1 MGNTTNGESYERIS
15 MKIFV
20 ITAPSSAGKDS
31 IVNKLKHK
39 YHVPTSFTTRPKRDY
54 EVDGKDYHF
63 ITKEEFYFK
72 FNNNEILEHR
82 EYNTLLNGKPDT
94 WYYGLSYDEIFKCYN
109 NIGNYAVILDVQ
121 GMRTIKEYINRTFK
135 DSIEVITIMLQA
147 SYYTRLSRYLNR
159 DKVTDDMVKEAIRRI
174 NADMNEIEPFI
185 NEYDIVLRSENND
198 LERNVKIIKSLCE

>member
-1 MGNTTNGESYERIS
+1 MKSNKSKLLIISGSTASSKDTTLNELSNRGIIKTLLS
-15 MKIFV
+15 
-20 ITAPSSAGKDS
+20 T
-31 IVNKLKHK
+31 
-39 YHVPTSFTTRPKRDY
+39 TTRPIRATEKQ
-54 EVDGKDYHF
+54 G
-63 ITKEEFYFK
+63 
-72 FNNNEILEHR
+72 R
-82 EYNTLLNGKPDT
+82 EYNFITEEEFNKKEYIEKRVYKVANGDT

-109 NIGNYAVILDVQ
+109 NVGNYAVILDVQ

-159 DKVTDDMVKEAIRRI
+159 DKITDDMVKEAIRRI
-174 NADMNEIEPFI
+174 NADMNEIEPFT

>member
-1 MGNTTNGESYERIS
+1 MKSNKSKLFIISGSTASSKDTTLNELSNRG
-15 MKIFV
+15 V
-20 ITAPSSAGKDS
+20 IKTLLS
-31 IVNKLKHK
+31 
-39 YHVPTSFTTRPKRDY
+39 TTTRPIRATEKQ
-54 EVDGKDYHF
+54 G
-63 ITKEEFYFK
+63 
-72 FNNNEILEHR
+72 R
-82 EYNTLLNGKPDT
+82 EYNFITEEEFNKKEFIEKRVYKVANGDT

>member
-1 MGNTTNGESYERIS
+1 MKSNKSKLFIISGSTASSKDTTLNELSNRG
-15 MKIFV
+15 V
-20 ITAPSSAGKDS
+20 IKTLLS
-31 IVNKLKHK
+31 
-39 YHVPTSFTTRPKRDY
+39 TTTRPIRATEKQ
-54 EVDGKDYHF
+54 G
-63 ITKEEFYFK
+63 
-72 FNNNEILEHR
+72 R
-82 EYNTLLNGKPDT
+82 EYNFITEEEFNKKEFIEKRVYKVANGDT

-147 SYYTRLSRYLNR
+147 SYYTRLSRYINR

-174 NADMNEIEPFI
+174 NADMNEIEPFV